1 MTVSFF
7 AGIKMTSND
16 QMVREAIELVRQ
28 DQYARKF
35 IKGPS
40 EVRDRFTSKYWRR
53 WNTDKK
59 ILDELS
65 LSKIRE
71 DFIRSSKPQQKNTDR
86 DSLERNKLE
95 SSFGREKKKEFFDY
109 HLLGDTS
116 VPYLAKEGMKKEIAI
131 IKSAEFLRRYDSDME
146 LSNRGVLFGNA
157 GRFQKPNLLT
167 ITCDYPQLETPIS
180 PNKGITFGTSS
191 RSTKI

>member
-1 MTVSFF
+1 M
-7 AGIKMTSND
+7 ASND

-28 DQYARKF
+28 DQHARKF

-53 WNTDKK
+53 WHTDKK

-71 DFIRSSKPQQKNTDR
+71 DLIRSSKTKPSNIDK
-86 DSLERNKLE
+86 DSLERNKMG
-95 SSFGREKKKEFFDY
+95 STFGREKKKEFFDY
-109 HLLGDTS
+109 HLLGDTN
-116 VPYLAKEGMKKEIAI
+116 VPYLAKEGLKKEMATI
-131 IKSAEFLRRYDSDME
+131 SSTEFLRRYDSDMDS
-146 LSNRGVLFGNA
+146 SNRGVLFGNA
-157 GRFQKPNLLT
+157 SRFQKANLLT

-180 PNKGITFGTSS
+180 PNKGVTFGTSS
-191 RSTKI
+191 RKKI